1 MTVLIDVARDAQRS
15 DNGQRA
21 AELSAQYEG
30 MTPQDILRD
39 AIRNQFFGDITLSSS
54 FGADS
59 AVLLH
64 MVSEIDPALPVIFL
78 DTDRHFFQTLQY
90 RDELAAKL
98 GLSNIIVLKADNAEA
113 AAEDAK
119 GTLWRTAP
127 NQCCDLRKVRPLDRL
142 MEGYG
147 AWISGRKRH
156 QAKTRAN
163 LPIVEW
169 DGQHFKVNPLAAWT
183 QADLDAYFAAHNLP
197 PHPLVE
203 QGFASIGCFTCTK
216 PVEQGA
222 DARSGRW
229 AGTEKVECGIHNPL
243 YGGEGI

>member
-21 AELSAQYEG
+21 AELSARYEDLS
-30 MTPQDILRD
+30 PQDILRD

-169 DGQHFKVNPLAAWT
+169 DGVHFKVNPLAAWT

>member
-1 MTVLIDVARDAQRS
+1 MTVLIDIARDHKAS
-15 DNGQRA
+15 DNGRRA
-21 AELSAQYEG
+21 AELSAQYER

-64 MVSEIDPALPVIFL
+64 MVSEIDPALPVLFL

-90 RDELAAKL
+90 RDELAARL
-98 GLSNIIVLKADNAEA
+98 GLTNIVNLKADPAEA

-119 GTLWRTAP
+119 NTLWRTHP
-127 NQCCDLRKVRPLDRL
+127 DQCCDLRKVRPLDRL

-169 DGQHFKVNPLAAWT
+169 DGKHFKVNPLATWT
-183 QADLDAYFAAHNLP
+183 QADLDAYFAAHDLP

-203 QGFASIGCFTCTK
+203 QGFPSIGCFTCTK

-229 AGTEKVECGIHNPL
+229 AGTEKVECGIHNPI
-243 YGGEGI
+243 YGGDGI

>member
-1 MTVLIDVARDAQRS
+1 MTILIDVVRDAQRS
-15 DNGQRA
+15 DNGRRA

-30 MTPQDILRD
+30 WTPQDILRD
-39 AIRNQFFGDITLSSS
+39 AIRNEFLGDITLSSS

-64 MVSEIDPALPVIFL
+64 MVAQIAPNLPVLFL

-90 RDELAAKL
+90 RDELVARL
-98 GLSNIIVLKADNAEA
+98 GLTNLINLRADPEEA

-119 GTLWRTAP
+119 GTLWRTNP
-127 NQCCDLRKVRPLDRL
+127 DQCCDLRKVRPLDRL
-142 MEGYG
+142 MDGYG

-169 DGQHFKVNPLAAWT
+169 DGRHFKVNPLATWT
-183 QADLDAYFAAHNLP
+183 QADLDAYFAAHDLP
-197 PHPLVE
+197 HHPLVE
-203 QGFASIGCFTCTK
+203 QGFPSIGCFTCTK
-216 PVEQGA
+216 PVEDGG

-229 AGTEKVECGIHNPL
+229 AGTEKVECGIHNPI

>member
-1 MTVLIDVARDAQRS
+1 MTVLIDIARDLQRS

-21 AELSAQYEG
+21 AELSARYED

-64 MVSEIDPALPVIFL
+64 MVSEIDPNLPVLFL

-90 RDELAAKL
+90 RDELAQRL
-98 GLSNIIVLKADNAEA
+98 GLTNIINLKADEKEA
-113 AAEDAK
+113 SEEDGK
-119 GTLWRTAP
+119 GTLWRTNP
-127 NQCCDLRKVRPLDRL
+127 DQCCDLRKVRPLNKV
-142 MEGYG
+142 MESYG

-163 LPIVEW
+163 LAIVEW
-169 DGQHFKVNPLAAWT
+169 DGRHFKAFRRSAASRAPNRWKRVRT
-183 QADLDAYFAAHNLP
+183 PAPAVGPGPKRSNAASTTRSTAATGFKKSPFRHLLRKCHLP
-197 PHPLVE
+197 RK
-203 QGFASIGCFTCTK
+203 QG
-216 PVEQGA
+216 
-222 DARSGRW
+222 R
-229 AGTEKVECGIHNPL
+229 N
-243 YGGEGI
+243 

>member
-1 MTVLIDVARDAQRS
+1 MTVLIDILKDQKRS
-15 DNGQRA
+15 ENALRA
-21 AELSAQYEG
+21 EQLSAQYEDL
-30 MTPQDILRD
+30 TPQEILRD

-64 MVSEIDPALPVIFL
+64 MVAEIDPNLPVLFL

-90 RDELAAKL
+90 RDDLAKRL
-98 GLSNIIVLKADNAEA
+98 GLTNIVNLKADETEA
-113 AAEDAK
+113 ASEDAK

-127 NQCCDLRKVRPLDRL
+127 DQCCDLRKVRPLNRL
-142 MEGYG
+142 MENYG

-156 QAKTRAN
+156 QSATRTK

-169 DGQHFKVNPLAAWT
+169 DGRHFKVNPLAAWT
-183 QADLDAYFAAHNLP
+183 ADDIAAYFTAHDLP

-203 QGFASIGCFTCTK
+203 QGFPSIGCFTCTK
-216 PVEQGA
+216 PVAQGE

-229 AGTEKVECGIHNPL
+229 AGTEKVECGIHNPI
-243 YGGEGI
+243 YGGDGI

>member
-1 MTVLIDVARDAQRS
+1 MTVLIDILKDQKKSENAL
-15 DNGQRA
+15 RA
-21 AELSAQYEG
+21 AELSARYEG
-30 MTPQDILRD
+30 MNAQDILRD
-39 AIRNQFFGDITLSSS
+39 VIRNQFVGDVTLSSS

-64 MVSEIDPALPVIFL
+64 MIAQIDPAFPVLFL

-98 GLSNIIVLKADNAEA
+98 GLTNIINLKADAAEA
-113 AAEDAK
+113 AAEDGK
-119 GTLWRTAP
+119 NTLWRTAP
-127 NQCCDLRKVRPLDRL
+127 DQCCDLRKVRPLNRF
-142 MEGYG
+142 MENYG
-147 AWISGRKRH
+147 AWISGRKR
-156 QAKTRAN
+156 QQSVTRAN

-169 DGQHFKVNPLAAWT
+169 DGKHFKVNPLAAWSA
-183 QADLDAYFAAHNLP
+183 ADIEAYFKAHDLP

-203 QGFASIGCFTCTK
+203 QGFPSIGCFTCTK
-216 PVEQGA
+216 PVEQGQ

-229 AGTEKVECGIHNPL
+229 AGTEKVECGIHNPI

>member
-1 MTVLIDVARDAQRS
+1 MTILIDVVRDAQRS
-15 DNGQRA
+15 DNGHRA
-21 AELSAQYEG
+21 SELSALYEG
-30 MTPQDILRD
+30 WTPQDILRD
-39 AIRNQFFGDITLSSS
+39 AIRNQFLGDIVLSSS

-59 AVLLH
+59 AALLH
-64 MVSEIDPALPVIFL
+64 MVAQVAPHLPVLFL

-90 RDELAAKL
+90 RDELVARL
-98 GLSNIIVLKADNAEA
+98 GLTNLVNLKADAEEA
-113 AAEDAK
+113 TAEDAK
-119 GTLWRTAP
+119 GTLWRTHP
-127 NQCCDLRKVRPLDRL
+127 DQCCDLRKVRPLNRI

-156 QAKTRAN
+156 QSSTRSH

-169 DGQHFKVNPLAAWT
+169 DGKHFKLNPLATWT
-183 QADLDAYFAAHNLP
+183 QADLDAYFAQHNLP

-203 QGFASIGCFTCTK
+203 QGFPSIGCFTCTK
-216 PVEQGA
+216 PVENGA

-229 AGTEKVECGIHNPL
+229 AGTEKVECGIHNPI

>member
-1 MTVLIDVARDAQRS
+1 MTVLIDIARDQQRS
-15 DNGQRA
+15 DNGRRA
-21 AELSAQYEG
+21 AELSAQYEAL
-30 MTPQDILRD
+30 TPQEILRD

-64 MVSEIDPALPVIFL
+64 MVSEIDPALPVLFL

-90 RDELAAKL
+90 RDELATRL
-98 GLSNIIVLKADNAEA
+98 GLTNIIVLKADAEEA
-113 AAEDAK
+113 AGEDAK
-119 GTLWRTAP
+119 NTLWRTNP
-127 NQCCDLRKVRPLDRL
+127 DQCCDLRKVRPLNRL

-156 QAKTRAN
+156 QAKTRAH

-169 DGQHFKVNPLAAWT
+169 DGRHFKLNPLATWT
-183 QADLDAYFAAHNLP
+183 QTDLDAYFAAHNLP

-216 PVEQGA
+216 PVETGA

-229 AGTEKVECGIHNPL
+229 SDSEKVECGIHTPIF
-243 YGGEGI
+243 GGEGI

>member
-1 MTVLIDVARDAQRS
+1 MTVLIDIVRDLRGS
-15 DNGQRA
+15 ENGQRA
-21 AELSAQYEG
+21 AELSARYEG
-30 MTPQDILRD
+30 LSPQEILRD

-64 MVSEIDPALPVIFL
+64 MVSEVDPDLPVLFL

-90 RDELAAKL
+90 RDELAVRL
-98 GLSNIIVLKADNAEA
+98 GLTNIVNLKADTSEAE
-113 AAEDAK
+113 AEDAK
-119 GTLWRTAP
+119 GTLWRTNP
-127 NQCCDLRKVRPLDRL
+127 DQCCDLRKVRPLNRI

-156 QAKTRAN
+156 QSTTRTN
-163 LPIVEW
+163 LAIVEW
-169 DGQHFKVNPLAAWT
+169 DGRHFKINPLATWT
-183 QADLDAYFAAHNLP
+183 QADLDAYFAQHNLP

-203 QGFASIGCFTCTK
+203 QGFPSIGCFTCTK
-216 PVEQGA
+216 PVASGE

-229 AGTEKVECGIHNPL
+229 AGTEKVECGIHNPI
-243 YGGEGI
+243 YGGDGI